1 MKMSPL
7 RVLAAIPFLLQ
18 LQSGVA
24 QSEVRNL
31 AVAAVAETEATPAHL
46 PPTIAD
52 LVLLLQSYK
61 PDAERVA
68 RLRAEAD
75 APVAEGLPPAEA
87 ARAWH
92 SKAIAAEALQDFA
105 RRGQFIERAIGASRA
120 AGRMPPSQLGGLLR
134 LRSDLADN
142 LLREQ
147 GATAALDSYLA
158 LARDIE
164 KSPFAG
170 FVIRTHVQLAKLYLA
185 VGDLER
191 ARASLARA
199 EAVFKQRSQS
209 PEAAPNLVGWSR
221 MIEVAR
227 GVVLR
232 AEGRIDEEERTFRAA
247 MRLGED
253 LRSHADGE
261 RPPSGLVVD
270 RRIDASNDGIAIQLA
285 QTLTLQ
291 GRYDDAE
298 LLLREALK
306 RALVRDGRNSAVV
319 GRALARL
326 NQVFQNRG
334 RFAEAV
340 VLGEWAEKTLAE
352 AGVSER
358 SPVRINAR
366 IGLAHALGSA
376 GRHQES
382 VALIDTLRA
391 ALKDDARLEEGFAHG
406 TLGSI
411 RSFIAVRR
419 IDEAL
424 RDGDRLLEHHVR
436 QFGADHYAT
445 AEARGFRA
453 MALHRKG
460 RIDEARAEFTRALAV
475 LVDPTKQI
483 GRQKASVTNANRLR
497 HVINE
502 YLTVLVGRKGNA
514 EKQDAA
520 EAFRVSD
527 VARWQTVQKAVAG
540 SALRAAAGTPELA
553 ARIKKVQD
561 ADDELEAV
569 YKNLISQRSAP
580 PERQLPAVIAAM
592 EARIAAL
599 KKEQAQDLAEIR
611 RQFPQYDALVNPRPV
626 DVPTLRKALQANEVL
641 LSIYVTP
648 GGSYVWAVP
657 KAGALR
663 FHFTPQ
669 SPGWIAERV
678 SRLRSSVD
686 LSLRAPA
693 QLGYDV
699 DAGVELYRELL
710 APVAEAWRGAKT
722 LLVVANGALG
732 QLPFSMLPTAA
743 ANPAANPAET
753 GAPLSGFRAVPWLVR
768 DVAVAYL
775 PSVSAL
781 ATLRALPPAP
791 GGRQPFV
798 GFGDPDFGGA
808 APGAG
813 GTRKAGSGL
822 RNLAIARPADWDER
836 LSGTDAVPAAPAPP
850 EVQIPPLPDTRDEIL
865 AIGTAL
871 GANLQ
876 RDAIFGPRANPQTVQ
891 ATPLK
896 DRRVVAFATHGLI
909 AGDLPGLDQPA
920 LAMAYPAGGAV
931 ESGLLRLDQILRLSL
946 NADLVVLSACN
957 TAAADGNGA
966 EAVSG
971 LGRGFF
977 YAGARSVLATHWP
990 VETVSARELVSRLF
1004 RGYARDPKLT
1014 RAEALQ
1020 KAMLDLID
1028 HGEATDGKDKGLYV
1042 WAHPAFWAPYAL
1054 YGDPGR

>member
-1 MKMSPL
+1 MRSL
-7 RVLAAIPFLLQ
+7 RLLLPAVLALCQPAL
-18 LQSGVA
+18 A
-24 QSEVRNL
+24 QTEVRNL
-31 AVAAVAETEATPAHL
+31 AVAAAADAPAPSHP

-61 PDAERVA
+61 PDTARVA
-68 RLRAEAD
+68 RLHAEVD
-75 APVAEGLPPAEA
+75 APVPADLPPGAA

-92 SKAIAAEALQDFA
+92 AKAIAAEDLQDYV
-105 RRGQFIERAIGASRA
+105 RRGQFLERAMEHSRA
-120 AGRMPPSQLGGLLR
+120 AGRLPPPQLGGLLR

-142 LLREQ
+142 LLRER
-147 GATAALDSYLA
+147 GAAAGLDSYIA
-158 LARDIE
+158 LANDVERT
-164 KSPFAG
+164 PFLG
-170 FVIRTHVQLAKLYLA
+170 FVIRSHVQLVKLYLH
-185 VGDLER
+185 VGDVEQ
-191 ARASLARA
+191 ARQSLARA
-199 EAVFKQRSQS
+199 EAAFKTQS
-209 PEAAPNLVGWSR
+209 RNPKASANFTNWSR

-227 GVVLR
+227 GGVLR
-232 AEGRIDEEERTFRAA
+232 SEGRLEDEERTYRAA
-247 MRLGED
+247 LRLAED
-253 LRSHADGE
+253 SVEQVEAREQAG
-261 RPPSGLVVD
+261 RFVVESRMED
-270 RRIDASNDGIAIQLA
+270 SRDNTAVLLA

-298 LLLREALK
+298 LMLREVLK
-306 RALVRDGRNSAVV
+306 RALVREGRNSALV
-319 GRALARL
+319 GRSLAVL
-326 NQVFQNRG
+326 NRIYQNRG

-340 VLGEWAEKTLAE
+340 VIGEWAEKALAE
-352 AGVSER
+352 AGVSDR

-376 GRHQES
+376 GRHAES
-382 VALIDTLRA
+382 VALIDKLRA
-391 ALKDDARLEEGFAHG
+391 ALKEDARLEEGFAHG

-411 RSFIAVRR
+411 RSFIAVGR
-419 IDEAL
+419 IDDAL
-424 RDGDRLLEHHVR
+424 RDGDRLLEHNVR
-436 QFGADHYAT
+436 HFGADHYTT
-445 AEARGFRA
+445 AESRGFRA
-453 MALHRKG
+453 MALHRRG
-460 RIDEARAEFTRALAV
+460 RTVEARAEFARAVEV
-475 LVDPTKQI
+475 LTDPAKEI
-483 GRQKASVTNANRLR
+483 GRQKASVSNANRLR

-502 YLTVLVGRKGNA
+502 YLTVLMGRKGTA
-514 EKQDAA
+514 EAKDAA

-527 VARWQTVQKAVAG
+527 VARWQTVQKALAG

-561 ADDELEAV
+561 ADDELEAT

-580 PERQLPAVIAAM
+580 PERQLPVVISAM
-592 EARIAAL
+592 ESRIAAL

-626 DVPTLRKALQANEVL
+626 DVPTARKALQASEVL

-657 KAGALR
+657 KSGELR
-663 FHFTPQ
+663 FHFTAQ
-669 SPGWIAERV
+669 SPAWIAERV
-678 SRLRSSVD
+678 ARMRASVD
-686 LSLRAPA
+686 LSRSGLAK
-693 QLGYDV
+693 LDFDV
-699 DAGVELYRELL
+699 NAGVELYRELL
-710 APVAEAWRGAKT
+710 APVAPAWQGART

-743 ANPAANPAET
+743 ATAADA
-753 GAPLSGFRAVPWLVR
+753 GLPLSRYRAVPWLAR

-781 ATLRALPPAP
+781 ATLRALPPP
-791 GGRQPFV
+791 SGGRQPFV

-808 APGAG
+808 APAAG

-836 LSGTDAVPAAPAPP
+836 LSGTDAVPAAPSPP
-850 EVQIPPLPDTRDEIL
+850 AVQIPPLPDTREEIL
-865 AIGTAL
+865 AIGRAL

-876 RDAIFGPRANPQTVQ
+876 SDAIFGPRANPQTVQ

-896 DRRVVAFATHGLI
+896 DRRVVAFATHGLV

-990 VETVSARELVSRLF
+990 VETVSARELVSTLF
-1004 RGYARDPKLT
+1004 RGYASDPKLT
-1014 RAEALQ
+1014 RAQALQ
-1020 KAMLDLID
+1020 KAMLDMID
-1028 HGEATDGKDKGLYV
+1028 RGQAVDAQGKAGYAY
-1042 WAHPAFWAPYAL
+1042 AHPAFWAPYAL